1 MDKVIKVNFREKE
14 TKEFL
19 EETTLL
25 EVSHMFKKYY
35 NYPILVAKVDNDIT
49 ELSDKV
55 FKNCN
60 VEFYDRSS
68 SVGNTIY
75 GRSLQFMLVVAVKNI
90 LGNNTEVIIEHSMDK
105 GFYCEILNSE
115 IDKPLLKKI
124 EANMKE
130 LTKRNLNFNKVSVSR
145 FDAIKYFKK
154 RNQLDKVKV
163 LKYISNSYVNLYR
176 LEDVYDYFF
185 GELAYS
191 TGVIDDFKLNYIK
204 GNGFVVSY
212 PSVYNPECTLD
223 DVHHGKVFDKFLDYT
238 RWGQMLGIS
247 NAADLN
253 DIITTGRYGEL
264 IRIAECYSN
273 MQLMEIA
280 NEISDNKKT
289 IKLVLIAGPT
299 SSGKTT
305 TSKKLEIYLKAK
317 GVKTHQISVD
327 DYFIDRDK
335 TPKNKDGSY
344 DFESLKA
351 IDVNLFN
358 KDLSKLLSGQKL
370 LLPEYNFVVG
380 KREYKKKWL
389 EVKPDDVIIIEGL
402 HALNDDLTMVVERN
416 EKYKIYVSPLTQLN
430 VDNHNRVHTS
440 DTRRLRRIVRD
451 NQYRGYNA
459 SDTLHMW
466 KDIRESEEKNIFP
479 FQDDADVVVNSALIY
494 ELGVLKTFAEPL
506 LFSVDE
512 NDDVYPEAIRL
523 INLLRNFLPIP
534 TDEIPQDSVLREFI
548 GNSCFK

>member
-1 MDKVIKVNFREKE
+1 MDRMVKVSFRGKE

-25 EVSHMFKKYY
+25 EVSHNYEKHY
-35 NYPILVAKVDNDIT
+35 NYPILVAKVDNDIA
-49 ELSDKV
+49 ELSDKI
-55 FKNCN
+55 FKKCT
-60 VEFYDRSS
+60 VDFYDRSS
-68 SVGNTIY
+68 TVGNTIY
-75 GRSLQFMLVVAVKNI
+75 GRSLQFILIVAAKKV
-90 LGNNTEVIIEHSMDK
+90 LGNEAEIVIEHSMDK
-105 GFYCEILNSE
+105 GFYCEIHNVD
-115 IDKPLLKKI
+115 IDKPILKKI
-124 EANMKE
+124 E
-130 LTKRNLNFNKVSVSR
+130 TKMHEIVKQDLVFNKVSVSR
-145 FDAIKYFKK
+145 FDAINYFKK
-154 RNQLDKVKV
+154 RNQIDKVKV

-176 LEDVYDYFF
+176 LEDVYDYFY
-185 GELAYS
+185 GEIAYS
-191 TGVIDDFKLNYIK
+191 TGPIDDFKLTYIK

-223 DVHHGKVFDKFLDYT
+223 YVHRAKLFDKFLDYT
-238 RWGQMLGIS
+238 RWGQMLGIN

-253 DIITTGRYGEL
+253 DVITTGKSGEL
-264 IRIAECYSN
+264 IRISECYANS
-273 MQLMEIA
+273 QLLEVS
-280 NEISDNKKT
+280 NEIVENKNT
-289 IKLVLIAGPT
+289 IKVVLIAGPT

-305 TSKKLEIYLKAK
+305 TSRKLETFLQAK
-317 GVKTHQISVD
+317 GVKTHQISID
-327 DYFIDRDK
+327 DYFLDRDK
-335 TPKNKDGSY
+335 TPKNKDGNY

-358 KDLSKLLSGQKL
+358 KDLTKLLNGEKVLMPQF
-370 LLPEYNFVVG
+370 NFVSG

-389 EVKPDDVIIIEGL
+389 QIKSDDIIIIEGL
-402 HALNDDLTMVVERN
+402 HALNDDLTMVIERN
-416 EKYKIYVSPLTQLN
+416 QKYKIYVSPLTQLN

-451 NQYRGYNA
+451 NKYRGYNA

-466 KDIRESEEKNIFP
+466 KEIRESEEKNIFP
-479 FQDDADVVVNSALIY
+479 FQDDADVVINTALIY

-512 NDDVYPEAIRL
+512 NDEVYPEAIRL

-534 TDEIPQDSVLREFI
+534 TDDIPQDSVLREFI